1 MIRLNLL
8 DLIQAQLFNEKKNF
22 FIFWI
27 LLSFFIQNTIFAE
40 EKIAFIDLNYVYS
53 NSKIGKKIIKEIEN
67 KRNNINKDFK
77 EFQKKLNKEKENL
90 IKQKNVLAENE
101 YKNKL
106 AELENNLKKYNEII
120 SKKNQELIDY
130 QNKSRSEFKNTLI
143 SILASYAKEN
153 SISLILNKE
162 QVLIGVKN
170 LDVTK
175 EILDLVNKS

>member
-1 MIRLNLL
+1 MI
-8 DLIQAQLFNEKKNF
+8 KKKY
-22 FIFWI
+22 II
-27 LLSFFIQNTIFAE
+27 LSIILSFFFFNFSYAE

-53 NSKIGKKIIKEIEN
+53 NSKVGKKIIKEIEN
-67 KRNNINKDFK
+67 KKNNLNKDFK
-77 EFQKKLNKEKENL
+77 EFQIKLNKEKDNL

-106 AELENNLKKYNEII
+106 VELENNLKKYNEII
-120 SKKNQELIDY
+120 SKKNKELIEY
-130 QNKSRSEFKNTLI
+130 QNKSKNEFKNTLI
-143 SILASYAKEN
+143 STLAEYAKEN

-162 QVLIGVKN
+162 QVLIGIKS